1 MSINGGITGR
11 IVAEPE
17 DKKLSD
23 KFSILEFPLYS
34 DRRIKNRDT
43 GEWESDPKGTTKLT
57 VQLKFDQR
65 EQWLGKL
72 QKGDLIVVNGS
83 FFEREYDKK
92 DGSKGRQLQSDFVE
106 SVEVKLSKS
115 GGNSAPAVDNDDAPF

>member
-1 MSINGGITGR
+1 MSIKGAVTGN
-11 IVAEPE
+11 IVAAPE
-17 DKKLSD
+17 DRRISD
-23 KFSILEFPLYS
+23 KFSILTFPVYAN
-34 DRRIKNRDT
+34 RRVKNRET
-43 GEWESDPKGTTKLT
+43 GEYENDPQGTTKLT
-57 VQLKFDQR
+57 IELKFDQR

-72 QKGDLIVVNGS
+72 QKGDLVTVTGS

-106 SVEVKLSKS
+106 SVEVKFSKS

>member
-1 MSINGGITGR
+1 MSIKGTVTGR
-11 IVAEPE
+11 IVADPE
-17 DKKLSD
+17 DRKISD
-23 KFSILEFPLYS
+23 KFSILTFPVYAN
-34 DRRIKNRDT
+34 RRVKNRET
-43 GEWESDPKGTTKLT
+43 NEYENDPQGTTKLT
-57 VQLKFDQR
+57 IELKFDQR

-72 QKGDLIVVNGS
+72 NQGDLVTVTGS

-106 SVEVKLSKS
+106 SVEVKFSKS

>member
-1 MSINGGITGR
+1 MTIKGSATGN

-23 KFSILEFPLYS
+23 KFSILEFPLYAN
-34 DRRIKNRDT
+34 RRVKNRDT
-43 GEWESDPKGTTKLT
+43 NEYENDPQGTTKIT

-72 QKGDLIVVNGS
+72 QKGDLVTVTGS

-106 SVEVKLSKS
+106 SVEVKFSKS
-115 GGNSAPAVDNDDAPF
+115 GGNSAPAVDNDEAPF